1 MADERTR
8 RWRLILGS
16 DADKSGACQLSSDDL
31 RMDGALQ
38 SLYGSG
44 SSAGQ
49 SADRRGGLGSSAP
62 NVARW
67 LGDIRHFFPTSVVQV
82 MQKDAIERLNLRQL
96 LFEPEL
102 VDSLVPDVHLAST
115 ILSLAQ
121 VMPAETRAT
130 ARLVVDRVVQ
140 DLMRRLSSPLRQAVG
155 GKLNRSARTKRP
167 RFHEID
173 WHRTIRANLKHYQAE
188 YRTIVPE
195 TRIGYAKRRPAL
207 RDVILCLDQSGS
219 MAESVVYA
227 GVFGAVLAS
236 MPTLRTQVIVFD
248 TAVADLTEDL
258 TDPVDLLF
266 GVQLGGGTD
275 INRALAYC
283 QQVITRPTQ
292 TILVLI
298 SDLYEGGNVNE
309 MLARAGQIAGS
320 GVQMIALLA
329 LSDAGAPAFDKQ
341 IASHFAGVGIPAF
354 ACTPDLFPA
363 MMAAA
368 IERRDISGWAASEGI
383 VTARGQAE

>member
-1 MADERTR
+1 
-8 RWRLILGS
+8 
-16 DADKSGACQLSSDDL
+16 
-31 RMDGALQ
+31 MDGALQ
-38 SLYGSG
+38 SLYGDSSSG
-44 SSAGQ
+44 Q
-49 SADRRGGLGSSAP
+49 NADRRGGLGSSAP

-121 VMPAETRAT
+121 VMPTETRAT
-130 ARLVVDRVVQ
+130 ARLVVDRMVQ

-236 MPTLRTQVIVFD
+236 MPTLRTQVIAFD
-248 TAVADLTEDL
+248 TAVVDLTEDL
-258 TDPVDLLF
+258 TDPVELLF

-275 INRALAYC
+275 INRALTYC
-283 QQVITRPTQ
+283 QNVITRPTQ

-298 SDLYEGGNVNE
+298 SDLYEGGNANE
-309 MLARAGQIAGS
+309 MLARAGQIVGS

-329 LSDAGAPAFDKQ
+329 LSDSGAPSFDKG
-341 IASHFAGVGIPAF
+341 IASHFASMGIPAF
-354 ACTPDLFPA
+354 ACTPDLFPG